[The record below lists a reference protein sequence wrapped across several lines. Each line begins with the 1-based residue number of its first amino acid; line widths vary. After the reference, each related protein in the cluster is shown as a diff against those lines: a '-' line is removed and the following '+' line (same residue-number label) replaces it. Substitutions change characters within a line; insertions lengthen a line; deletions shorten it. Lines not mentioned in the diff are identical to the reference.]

1 MKPRHRAQSP
11 VNPDIR
17 TLGARK
23 PIKPATFQAE
33 KRSDSFLMRNFA
45 PVFNTDTK
53 DNKMKIGT
61 IVCFIFSVIGL
72 LALVAYFFPQEGVA
86 LGGTEL
92 RFPSL
97 AEVLAP
103 QEEEAAPVDT
113 IPEDTLTT
121 EELMQM
127 RMDALKAEKES
138 EFITYC
144 QTNPARI
151 YMPGDSVAYFDP
163 FFDGL
168 ETAGERPMRILH
180 YGDSQL
186 EGDRITSV
194 LREAFQER
202 FGGSGVGLVPAIQAV
217 PTYTLSQTAM
227 PADLTRHLVY
237 GPQSMRLEDRSDYGP
252 MGQCATIDGTAT
264 FVFTTRMRDTYPHAS
279 RFARI
284 TLMSGSPVDAC
295 VTIGND
301 TLPLGG
307 MQGSEPFYCYT
318 ARLGGTRTTA
328 TLTVNGKAEIYGILL
343 DGTGGVSV
351 DNVPM
356 RGCSGTIFTSI
367 SQATLAPFLRQQ
379 NVRLVILQYGGN
391 SVPYLKDE
399 KGIAAYARA
408 LKRQIE
414 YLKKLVPAGTRF
426 LFIGPSEMSTSVDGN
441 MQTYPL
447 LPRIVEALKQAANES
462 GIAYWDL
469 YAAMGGRNSMVK
481 WVDSQL
487 AGTDYVHFTP
497 KGARHVGKMLYETLE
512 FYHRFYR
519 FRTGKDRLKLNADS
533 TELVIDTAATEITHA
548 NPPAGTGADS
558 MHTRHPDSVTPSGH
572 P

>member
-1 MKPRHRAQSP
+1 
-11 VNPDIR
+11 
-17 TLGARK
+17 
-23 PIKPATFQAE
+23 
-33 KRSDSFLMRNFA
+33 
-45 PVFNTDTK
+45 
-53 DNKMKIGT
+53 MKIGH

-86 LGGTEL
+86 IGGMQL
-92 RFPSL
+92 RFPTL
-97 AEVLAP
+97 AEVLQAK
-103 QEEEAAPVDT
+103 EEEIPTDT

-121 EELMQM
+121 EELMQL

-144 QTNPARI
+144 QTSPARI

-163 FFDGL
+163 FFDAL
-168 ETAGERPMRILH
+168 ETARERPMRIMH

-194 LREAFQER
+194 LREAFQGK
-202 FGGSGVGLVPAIQAV
+202 FGGSGVGLVPAVQTIG
-217 PTYTLSQTAM
+217 TYTLSQTAM
-227 PADLTRHLVY
+227 PEDLARHLVY
-237 GPQSMRLEDRSDYGP
+237 GPKEMRLDGNGYGP
-252 MGQCATIDGTAT
+252 MGQTATVDGTAT
-264 FVFTTRMRDTYPHAS
+264 FRFTTRMRDTYPHAS

-301 TLPLGG
+301 TLPLSG

-426 LFIGPSEMSTSVDGN
+426 LFIGPSDMSTSIDGN